1 MKSIKDWVFSQIIS
15 KSLVSSR
22 PLPGSTG
29 FFAEESLDEEFGDR
43 GITLFLPLLTLTDF
57 LYASKLI
64 VCMDEEEPS
73 LMRKVK
79 IPSDCVASLE
89 GKWITNLAMKVV
101 SQELFG

>member
-43 GITLFLPLLTLTDF
+43 GITLFLPLLTHDYYLEDPLF
-57 LYASKLI
+57 L
-64 VCMDEEEPS
+64 
-73 LMRKVK
+73 RKVK

-89 GKWITNLAMKVV
+89 GKRITNLAMKVV